1 MSKYQTIDRLAVAG
15 MLTLCLIWSLQQPGL
30 KATAE
35 DASPILQ
42 IALRS
47 GIGAV
52 LVALFMLLRKEKIQY
67 TSLPWLAGAG
77 AGVLFALEY
86 LFLGLGL
93 RYTSAAHG
101 VVFLYTAPLFA
112 AVGLH
117 FTLRSERL
125 TPVQWLGIV
134 LAFIG
139 VIVTFS
145 APDGGQSSLFGDALC
160 LLSGASWG
168 ATTVLVRGSR
178 LAQASAAQTTLFQ
191 LAGAFIV
198 LLAASF
204 LLGQIRFNP
213 TPLLLANMV
222 FQSVVVSFL
231 SLLIWFALLRRYLAS
246 ALGAFSFMTPLL
258 GVVFGA
264 WLLNEKINSGFLLGS
279 LFVIGGIVCVS
290 CNQWLE
296 KIMPFRPRE
305 DRRG

>member
-1 MSKYQTIDRLAVAG
+1 MSRYKTIDRLAVAG
-15 MLTLCLIWSLQQPGL
+15 MTTLCLIWSLQQPGL
-30 KATAE
+30 KATAD

-47 GIGAV
+47 GIGAG
-52 LVALFMLLRKEKIQY
+52 LVALYMLLRKEKIQY
-67 TSLPWLAGAG
+67 ASLPWLAGAG

-86 LFLGLGL
+86 LFLGIGL

-117 FTLRSERL
+117 FTLLSERL
-125 TPVQWLGIV
+125 TPVQWIGIV

-145 APDGGQSSLFGDALC
+145 APDGGHSSLFGDLFC

-168 ATTVLVRGSR
+168 ATTVLVRTSR
-178 LAQASAAQTTLFQ
+178 LAQVSAAQTTLFQ

-204 LLGQIRFNP
+204 LLGQTRFNP

-222 FQSVVVSFL
+222 FQSVIVSFL
-231 SLLIWFALLRRYLAS
+231 SLLIWFALLRRYQAS
-246 ALGAFSFMTPLL
+246 ALGAFSFITPLL

-264 WLLNEKINSGFLLGS
+264 WLLNEKINAGFLLGS
-279 LFVIGGIVCVS
+279 VFVIGGIVCVS

-296 KIMPFRPRE
+296 KIITFH
-305 DRRG
+305 RRR